1 VLRKEGGAL
10 VVDALVAHVL
20 HELAAVG
27 SEAGHADAN
36 VGVDGEELLLV
47 GGEVVGSAL

>member
-1 VLRKEGGAL
+1 M
-10 VVDALVAHVL
+10 VDALVAHVL

-47 GGEVVGSAL
+47 RGEVVGGAL